1 MGTISRYNSVQ
12 FENLNANELVGV
24 TLVYKSV
31 NRDGETHY
39 SGLNF
44 AGDEYTPKDKTQD
57 EIFRV
62 WKNVV
67 ATFWTVK
74 AVEAGLREDNGGIA
88 SKLRSG
94 TPAEIIVR
102 TSDCKVSKKD
112 LDCAARDFKKKIHA
126 ATKASFDAL
135 KFRLNFEEVA
145 AKAADYYEILGVK
158 HDATEAEIKAAYKQ
172 AAKSAHPDA
181 GGSNEK
187 MQEVNAAWE
196 VLGNAQK
203 RAEYDARMAA

>member
-74 AVEAGLREDNGGIA
+74 AVEAGLREDNGGI
-88 SKLRSG
+88 
-94 TPAEIIVR
+94 
-102 TSDCKVSKKD
+102 
-112 LDCAARDFKKKIHA
+112 DFKKKIHA